1 MKILVLIAHPD
12 DEVIMCGATI
22 DKLVKNGHRVYV
34 TYYTL
39 NDQAY
44 FKNETQ
50 SMRRRRTMKEA
61 IRSSQHLGY
70 NVCFLIFQDMQL
82 EKDKGLLI
90 QTTIK
95 EIRRI
100 KPDIV
105 ITHHAEDKHIDHRT
119 LGEIVPEANF
129 QSGCALCGGQ
139 QTWKAPVVLQ
149 GEIDLEMTS
158 SFNFHVVSAVS
169 EENLKRKIESFIL
182 YESVKKTSRLV
193 LVHEDTFTGGW
204 SAEIAARTSE
214 EMFNYLD
221 APVRRVCAPD
231 TPLPF
236 SPPMENFYI
245 PSKENIKKAVE
256 SVL

>member
-22 DKLVKNGHRVYV
+22 DKLVKNRHSVYV
-34 TYYTL
+34 TYFTL

-44 FKNETQ
+44 FKKEIQ
-50 SMRRRRTMKEA
+50 SMRRRRGMKEA

-70 NVCFLIFQDMQL
+70 NVRFLKFQDMQL

-90 QTTIK
+90 QTTIQ

-105 ITHHAEDKHIDHRT
+105 ITHHPEDKHIDHRT

-139 QTWKAPVVLQ
+139 LTWKAPVVLQ

-158 SFNFHVVSAVS
+158 FFNFHVVSAVS
-169 EENLKRKIESFIL
+169 KENLKRKIESFL
-182 YESVKKTSRLV
+182 FYESVKNEHGTDESWLRTKLQHV
-193 LVHEDTFTGGW
+193 
-204 SAEIAARTSE
+204 AEFRGMSVGVVFGEAFILN
-214 EMFNYLD
+214 NYQ
-221 APVRRVCAPD
+221 
-231 TPLPF
+231 PLGH
-236 SPPMENFYI
+236 
-245 PSKENIKKAVE
+245 KAIE
-256 SVL
+256 LMNSFLNEALPL